1 MPRSEPGLKI
11 VRRMLADGSVKEYR
25 YQRNKPAQ
33 RQQAPDTMGALIVA
47 YRQSP
52 DWIGLRDSTKRNYNY
67 YLRHLEDYAEV
78 PAREMKRRDLL
89 DARDAIAATSG
100 AGAANVFMRVS
111 ATLFNWARNR
121 EWVDHS
127 PVDRVRALPGGH
139 LAAWTKAEADHA
151 VASLPE
157 PLRRAVILARY
168 TGQRRGD
175 LIAMTWHDVEADG
188 IRVRQQKTDA
198 ALLIPFHPT
207 LRGELATWRAERT
220 STHILT
226 SERGQ
231 PWKANHLTHTLQAA
245 LPKIGLRDGLNI
257 HGLRKLAAAELA
269 DAGCTTHEIAAIT
282 GHRSLAM
289 VQLYTASAQQ
299 KVLAQAAILRLETAA
314 GKRRKTPRK

>member
-52 DWIGLRDSTKRNYNY
+52 DWIGLRDSTRRNYNY

-78 PAREMKRRDLL
+78 PARDMKRRDLL
-89 DARDAIAATSG
+89 DARDAIAAASG
-100 AGAANVFMRVS
+100 HGAANVFMRVS
-111 ATLFNWARNR
+111 ATLFNWARDR
-121 EWVDHS
+121 EWVEHS
-127 PVDRVRALPGGH
+127 PVDRVRQLTGGH
-139 LAAWTKAEADHA
+139 LLAWSVAEADHA
-151 VASLPE
+151 AKALKE

-175 LIAMTWHDVEADG
+175 LIAMTWADIQADA
-188 IRVRQQKTDA
+188 IRVKQEKTGA
-198 ALLIPFHPT
+198 ELMIPLHPV
-207 LRGELATWRAERT
+207 LRAELAEWRKART

-226 SERGQ
+226 SGRGK
-231 PWKANHLTHTLQAA
+231 PWKANHLTHEMQAA
-245 LPKIGLRDGLNI
+245 LPAIGLRAGLNI

-269 DAGCTTHEIAAIT
+269 SAGCTTHEIAAVT

-299 KVLAQAAILRLETAA
+299 TRLAQAAILRLENAA
-314 GKRRKTPRK
+314 GNRRKTRK